1 MDLAL
6 AQVEIDAVVRDD
18 RAESLGYAPELEC
31 EGILSQSYFTVV
43 GMSVISPDA
52 IWSWVRQQI
61 LMRPLYVAQMTGI
74 ASVNS
79 D

>member
-31 EGILSQSYFTVV
+31 EGILGQRYFTVV
-43 GMSVISPDA
+43 GMSAISPEE
-52 IWSWVRQQI
+52 ICSWTY
-61 LMRPLYVAQMTGI
+61 LTSSSNG
-74 ASVNS
+74 
-79 D
+79 